1 MQCCIA
7 LGQRTNEFELRE
19 GIGCAIHIERRLPI
33 KCKDSQIQWID
44 NFFAG
49 PSTSP
54 KYGFWIILQ
63 VRLACIRNKKNHHF
77 STIFF

>member
-33 KCKDSQIQWID
+33 KRKDSQIQWID
-44 NFFAG
+44 DYFAG
-49 PSTSP
+49 PSALP
-54 KYGFWIILQ
+54 KHGFWIIRQ
-63 VRLACIRNKKNHHF
+63 ARL
-77 STIFF
+77 S